1 LLGNEPVMSASYKN
15 GRSNS

>member
-1 LLGNEPVMSASYKN
+1 MSASYKN